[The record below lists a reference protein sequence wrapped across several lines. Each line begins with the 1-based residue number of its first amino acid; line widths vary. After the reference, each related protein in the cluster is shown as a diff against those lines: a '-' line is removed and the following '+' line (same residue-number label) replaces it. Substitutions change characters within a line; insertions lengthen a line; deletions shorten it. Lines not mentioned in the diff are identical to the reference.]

1 MAPDSALVGSAGNA
15 IRSFNTQLFGYFAY
29 IYPLFLLALAYVAYK
44 HFRGFD
50 FRFFEFSIGAILLFF
65 TILMV
70 QSSLFGAS
78 GGAVGSFAVDGLRRM
93 IGSVGVWIFNITIF
107 V

>member
-1 MAPDSALVGSAGNA
+1 M
-15 IRSFNTQLFGYFAY
+15 
-29 IYPLFLLALAYVAYK
+29 LALAYVAYK

-107 V
+107 VL